1 MTECAVGAAILNLF
15 LCFTKNIYNLR
26 SYATIFLGDHITRG
40 LNPIT
45 TQAVAFGVL
54 LFPCLIASQLHST
67 INIVGLFPLVTF
79 TPTVMPSDD
88 SQQSI
93 GKERP
98 VENVAPVD
106 SVEGAPISQ
115 V

>member
-1 MTECAVGAAILNLF
+1 MTECAVGAAILILF

-26 SYATIFLGDHITRG
+26 SYATIFLGDHTTGG

-45 TQAVAFGVL
+45 TQAVAVGVL

-67 INIVGLFPLVTF
+67 VSIVGLFSFVTF
-79 TPTVMPSDD
+79 TPTTMPSDNL
-88 SQQSI
+88 QQSI

-98 VENVAPVD
+98 AENVAPDD
-106 SVEGAPISQ
+106 SVEKAPISQ